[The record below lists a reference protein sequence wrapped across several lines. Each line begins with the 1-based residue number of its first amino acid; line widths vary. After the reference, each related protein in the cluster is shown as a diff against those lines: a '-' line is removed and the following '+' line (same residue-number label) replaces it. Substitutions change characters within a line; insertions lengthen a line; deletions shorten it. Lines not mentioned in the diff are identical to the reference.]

1 MSEHSV
7 SFTPSQFTQYPRVLP
22 DAISYMGLNGTVDK
36 TADAELYTFSN
47 TIPNGDQED
56 KIWVHTTIPTSVVPN
71 LPTPAAS
78 SSTSRFVTITAPGQ
92 QHSGNSPITYKH
104 DLVAF
109 NQNGDVDAG
118 FSISSWSDNPSTS
131 FSTARR
137 LDVLAVDK
145 DGRMYVGGRSLR
157 LAQPGFYI
165 YRINFDGTLDST
177 FTSLQFS
184 ITSNQSPFVTPANLY
199 IHQILFA
206 SDGKLY
212 VTGNFNLYGAN
223 AAKNIVRLNTDG
235 SYDSVFN
242 STTGVNQSSNGT
254 GFDGYITGALVLPD
268 DNILISG
275 SFKAYKNSTNFNN
288 NNGLVISPTGSLV
301 SLPESYIF
309 PTSSK
314 MVFDQFGGILVVVS
328 QTGFLYYNT
337 PTFLRRF
344 VYSNGNLTQDLYWGT
359 LRFSNNSLTEEIRG
373 VTPLPDSRLILTGS
387 RLLDYMGK
395 AYPSEEFIAGQD
407 PFNPNRIPRRILP
420 SNAIVGAQTRFFN
433 AFPNDA
439 TFAGIDSNLTLDYTV
454 GRFTYDGVLD
464 RKLLQVPS
472 ANINGLRPS
481 LGLFILGP
489 DLKLYASS
497 ITGYGFN
504 ERSSQ
509 QRELIN
515 TISKYESVFHG
526 TPGITSPQYAEAY
539 LTVPFS
545 FTVTSTPLATSYAA
559 TGLPSGLSINSST
572 GVISGTP
579 TVAGVYEVALS
590 ATTSIGTGTKGL
602 IIDVVF
608 GAPTTTS
615 ATRALRSLQG
625 SDSWREFS
633 TTVRGD
639 IILVPAGVPIQF
651 PWGESGRTY
660 DMSAWGEANVSVPVL
675 PNPPS
680 GFKYKYYI
688 GAQVKG
694 QVPPVIFL

>member
-7 SFTPSQFTQYPRVLP
+7 SFTPSQFTEYPRVLS
-22 DAISYMGLNGTVDK
+22 DAVLYMGLNGTVDK

-47 TIPNGDQED
+47 TTPNGDQED
-56 KIWVHTTIPTSVVPN
+56 KIWVHTTVPTSVVPN

-78 SSTSRFVTITAPGQ
+78 SSTSRFVTITAPGE
-92 QHSGNSPITYKH
+92 QHSGNSPTTYKH

-145 DGRMYVGGRSLR
+145 TGRMYVGGRSLR
-157 LAQPGFYI
+157 LAQPGIYI

-184 ITSNQSPFVTPANLY
+184 ITANQSPFVNPENLY

-235 SYDSVFN
+235 SYDSVFD
-242 STTGVNQSSNGT
+242 STTGVRNGSY
-254 GFDGYITGALVLPD
+254 DGYITGALVLPD

-275 SFKAYKNSTNFNN
+275 SFGSYKGSTNFNN
-288 NNGLVISPTGSLV
+288 NNGLVLSPTASLV
-301 SLPESYIF
+301 SLPERYIF
-309 PTSSK
+309 PISSQ
-314 MVFDQFGGILVVVS
+314 MLFDQFGGILIVKS
-328 QTGFLYYNT
+328 KTGFLAYNS
-337 PTFLRRF
+337 PTYLQRF
-344 VYSNGNLTQDLYWGT
+344 VYSAGNITKDLYWGT
-359 LRFSNNSLTEEIRG
+359 FQFFSQYTEEIQG
-373 VTPLPDSRLILTGS
+373 VTPLPDSRLILTGLR
-387 RLLDYMGK
+387 RLSYAGLS
-395 AYPSEEFIAGQD
+395 YPSGEGISALD
-407 PFNPNRIPRRILP
+407 PFDPARFPRRILP
-420 SNAIVGAQTRFFN
+420 SIQIVGDSKRFFN
-433 AFPNDA
+433 LPNFDT
-439 TFAGIDSNLTLDYTV
+439 TFAGLDSNASLDFTV
-454 GRFTYDGVLD
+454 GRFTYNGLLD

-472 ANINGLRPS
+472 TDTRGTRPA

-504 ERSSQ
+504 GRSSG
-509 QRELIN
+509 QRELVDRLF
-515 TISKYESVFHG
+515 KYGSVFHG
-526 TPGITSPQYAEAY
+526 TPGITTPQFTEAY

-545 FTVTSTPLATSYAA
+545 LTVTSTPIATSYAA
-559 TGLPSGLSINSST
+559 TGLPSGLSINSAT

-590 ATTSIGTGTKGL
+590 ATNSIGTGTKGL

-608 GAPTTTS
+608 GVPTITS
-615 ATRALRSLQG
+615 ATRALRSSQG
-625 SDSWREFS
+625 SNSWREFS

-639 IILVPAGVPIQF
+639 ILLVPEGVPIQF

-660 DMSAWGEANVSVPVL
+660 DMSPWGEANFSVPVL
-675 PNPPS
+675 PNSPP